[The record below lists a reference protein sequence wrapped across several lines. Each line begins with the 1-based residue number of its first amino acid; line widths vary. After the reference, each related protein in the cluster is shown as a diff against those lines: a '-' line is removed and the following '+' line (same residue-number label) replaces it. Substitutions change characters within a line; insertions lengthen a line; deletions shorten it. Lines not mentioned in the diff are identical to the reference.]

1 MLWVFHSC
9 FNVNNNLK
17 IPFDQSATYLTLFYK
32 ALCQI
37 KIAAFQKSAIQ
48 QSSFMLNVWLETQ
61 WRILEK
67 DKYIFLRKL

>member
-37 KIAAFQKSAIQ
+37 KIAAFKVISKVCNSTEQLYAKCMVRNS
-48 QSSFMLNVWLETQ
+48 MENPRE
-61 WRILEK
+61 R
-67 DKYIFLRKL
+67 